1 MTEKSRDRVVT
12 LTGSLIISI
21 VTVMVGFS
29 LGATREDSKEFTR
42 KFDGKLDKTEF
53 AKECSSINAR
63 ITNVEKVQNETL
75 NEISKA
81 MQQLTT
87 QSATMQNDI
96 SWIKREIDKKNK
108 N

>member
-29 LGATREDSKEFTR
+29 LGATREDSKELTN
-42 KFDGKLDKTEF
+42 KLDGKLDKSEF
-53 AKECSSINAR
+53 NTECSSINAR

-81 MQQLTT
+81 MQQLST
-87 QSATMQNDI
+87 QSASMQTDI
-96 SWIKREIDKKNK
+96 AWIKREIDKKGK
-108 N
+108 

>member
-42 KFDGKLDKTEF
+42 KLDGKLDKSEF
-53 AKECSSINAR
+53 NTECSSINAR

-81 MQQLTT
+81 IQQLST
-87 QSATMQNDI
+87 QSASMQTDI
-96 SWIKREIDKKNK
+96 AWIKREIDRKGK
-108 N
+108 

>member
-42 KFDGKLDKTEF
+42 KLDGKLDKSEFNTECG
-53 AKECSSINAR
+53 AINAR

-81 MQQLTT
+81 MQQLST
-87 QSATMQNDI
+87 QSASMQTDI
-96 SWIKREIDKKNK
+96 AWIKREIDKKGK
-108 N
+108 

>member
-1 MTEKSRDRVVT
+1 MTEKSRDMVVT

-42 KFDGKLDKTEF
+42 KLDGKLDKSEF
-53 AKECSSINAR
+53 NMECGAINVR

-81 MQQLTT
+81 MQQLST
-87 QSATMQNDI
+87 QSASMQTDI
-96 SWIKREIDKKNK
+96 AWIKREIDKKGK
-108 N
+108 